1 MKNNVIQKKQNLIQ
15 EYYFKLK
22 ELNQEKK
29 AITKTINVMKEKFE
43 KLIEVEADSE
53 ELLLFENMDDFLRE
67 RAEKNANQKSC

>member
-22 ELNQEKK
+22 ELNQQKK
-29 AITKTINVMKEKFE
+29 EITKTINVMKEKFE

-67 RAEKNANQKSC
+67 REENIQSKKNA